1 MKRYDEIR
9 EVLENLD
16 SYEVVSAWNRYCE
29 ENSYYDDMV
38 YPMYEFDD
46 LMYGL
51 KPSEIV
57 AKLDS
62 SFDINDDFFTWDS
75 YGEVVSFNYISDSS
89 IDLDDLADYM
99 DEHEE
104 DFDIDE
110 IKEIFNDE
118 DDEDE
123 ENLENPAA

>member
-1 MKRYDEIR
+1 MTRFDKIH

-16 SYEVVSAWNRYCE
+16 SYEVVSAWNRYCDE
-29 ENSYYDDMV
+29 VSYFDDMV
-38 YPMYEFDD
+38 YTMDEFDD

-62 SFDINDDFFTWDS
+62 DFDVTENFFTWDE
-75 YGEVVSFNYISDSS
+75 YGEVVSFDYISDSC
-89 IDLDDLADYM
+89 IDLDDLAEYM
-99 DEHEE
+99 DENKE

-110 IKEIFNDE
+110 IEEIF
-118 DDEDE
+118 DEDE
-123 ENLENPAA
+123 EDEENSAA

>member
-1 MKRYDEIR
+1 MTRYDKIH

-16 SYEVVSAWNRYCE
+16 NYDVVSAWNRYCE

-38 YPMYEFDD
+38 YTMGEFDE

-51 KPSEIV
+51 KPLEIA

-62 SFDINDDFFTWDS
+62 GFNVNDNFFSFDN
-75 YGEVVSFNYISDSS
+75 YGEVVSFDYISDSC
-89 IDLDDLADYM
+89 IDLDDLAEYM
-99 DEHEE
+99 DDNEE

-110 IKEIFNDE
+110 IDEIFSE
-118 DDEDE
+118 EDE
-123 ENLENPAA
+123 EDEEEAA

>member
-1 MKRYDEIR
+1 MTRYEKIR
-9 EVLENLD
+9 EALENLD
-16 SYEVVSAWNRYCE
+16 KHDVVSAWNRYCE

-38 YPMYEFDD
+38 YTMEEFDD

-57 AKLDS
+57 ARLDS
-62 SFDINDDFFTWDS
+62 SFDVTEKFFAWDS
-75 YGEVVSFNYISDSS
+75 YGEVVSFNYISDSC

-110 IKEIFNDE
+110 IKEIF
-118 DDEDE
+118 E
-123 ENLENPAA
+123 EETEEEAA

>member
-1 MKRYDEIR
+1 MTRFDKIH

-38 YPMYEFDD
+38 YTMDEFDD

-62 SFDINDDFFTWDS
+62 SFDVTENFFAWDE

-89 IDLDDLADYM
+89 IDLDDLAEYM
-99 DEHEE
+99 DEIE
-104 DFDIDE
+104 
-110 IKEIFNDE
+110 EIF
-118 DDEDE
+118 DEDE
-123 ENLENPAA
+123 EDEENSAA